1 MAEIIIR
8 HNLKVANGMEI
19 CSGAITRRKVRQDRV
34 EESIIDLVIV
44 SDDLVNDLIYVD
56 IDEKRDNVLTRIT
69 KSKGKVTVMES
80 DHHTII
86 SKLNI
91 KHNKQISSSRLEMF
105 NLKNKECQIKFK
117 VITNEIT

>member
-1 MAEIIIR
+1 M
-8 HNLKVANGMEI
+8 
-19 CSGAITRRKVRQDRV
+19 
-34 EESIIDLVIV
+34 LVI
-44 SDDLVNDLIYVD
+44 DDLVNDLISVD
-56 IDEKRDNVLTRIT
+56 IDEKRDNVLTKIT

-80 DHHTII
+80 DHQTII